1 MCIRDRDEVRGLL
14 EDGQRLQQ
22 EYQRRLQKPAKENMD
37 LQAKQA
43 QITKIRQGMARLIDS
58 YSEGFIQKSEFEPR
72 ITRLRQRLA
81 DLETQAKQMV
91 DEMTLQEELHLV
103 IHRLEDFAAQVREGL
118 DEADGGDQVQQDVPG
133 WEVWTG
139 VVPGGETADLV
150 RARVGRVIERA
161 EASGVDRVLCFAH
174 AHVLRA
180 LTLVWLD
187 LDFGHG
193 EAFPLDTAT
202 ISVLGD
208 SHGRRALLRWNAPP
222 PPTPTPLDHD
232 HR

>member
-1 MCIRDRDEVRGLL
+1 MTLTSPELYLVRHG
-14 EDGQRLQQ
+14 ETAWSRI
-22 EYQRRLQKPAKENMD
+22 RRLTSVTDLDLTDVGVAQASSLCGHLDPAAFGLVLSSPRRRAQRTAQLAGFDPARVVVDDD
-37 LQAKQA
+37 LAEW
-43 QITKIRQGMARLIDS
+43 S
-58 YSEGFIQKSEFEPR
+58 YG
-72 ITRLRQRLA
+72 
-81 DLETQAKQMV
+81 DY
-91 DEMTLQEELHLV
+91 
-103 IHRLEDFAAQVREGL
+103 EGL
-118 DEADGGDQVQQDVPG
+118 TRDQVQQDVPG